1 MKAVTNLWAY
11 LRCDVVDAL
20 VVALMIVV
28 VDEGL
33 DLGLKIP
40 RQEVVSLYSD
50 CHDGLDRCVHG
61 RCGRQRRHQ
70 LDHAVP
76 YTDRGAQL
84 ARSVQYRLHLLPG
97 LVRPMDG
104 MAWWVYQRQHRAWDN
119 RTTARYLVLRALSS
133 LFGRRVKRRSTQV
146 FIGRT
151 RLKGW
156 QGGFAATL
164 PLTSSRRMLSGCLLN

>member
-1 MKAVTNLWAY
+1 YDDPTTLSYQIPLFGPISA
-11 LRCDVVDAL
+11 DV
-20 VVALMIVV
+20 
-28 VDEGL
+28 
-33 DLGLKIP
+33 
-40 RQEVVSLYSD
+40 RQ
-50 CHDGLDRCVHG
+50 
-61 RCGRQRRHQ
+61 
-70 LDHAVP
+70 
-76 YTDRGAQL
+76 
-84 ARSVQYRLHLLPG
+84 
-97 LVRPMDG
+97 
-104 MAWWVYQRQHRAWDN
+104 VYQRQHRAWDN